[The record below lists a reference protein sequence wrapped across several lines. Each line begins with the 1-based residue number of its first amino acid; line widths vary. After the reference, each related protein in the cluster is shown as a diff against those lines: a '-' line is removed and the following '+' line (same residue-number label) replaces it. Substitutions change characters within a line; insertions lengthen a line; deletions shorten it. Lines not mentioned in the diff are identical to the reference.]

1 MSQRIPL
8 SVTFIHEEMRIANRD
23 RFHFGTTSA
32 RAAVQPACA
41 LTLLA
46 FSVTLALFETVPDIR
61 QPRGRGRKAVR
72 LHNTS
77 AAVALEKSSVLFG
90 RGQNSELSNFNN
102 QSEIQ
107 AVAGT
112 GPSKAASSQD

>member
-1 MSQRIPL
+1 MATGYL
-8 SVTFIHEEMRIANRD
+8 ANRD
-23 RFHFGTTSA
+23 RFHFGTTST

-46 FSVTLALFETVPDIR
+46 FSVTLSLFETVPGIR
-61 QPRGRGRKAVR
+61 QPRGRGRKAV
-72 LHNTS
+72 
-77 AAVALEKSSVLFG
+77 
-90 RGQNSELSNFNN
+90 FNN

-112 GPSKAASSQD
+112 GPSKAASSQN